1 MAKFTWGD
9 SVLIT
14 EGAPANA
21 RPGSPA
27 EIVGISEKHERHGS
41 YLQDFPD
48 GVVYTVEFEDGDDA
62 LVHEHHVVPL
72 ASPSPTSV

>member
-9 SVLIT
+9 SVLIA
-14 EGAPANA
+14 EDAPANA

-27 EIVGISEKHERHGS
+27 GIVGISEKHNRHGS

-48 GVVYTVEFEDGDDA
+48 GVVYTVEFEDGEDA
-62 LVHEHHVVPL
+62 EVHEDHIVLLTP
-72 ASPSPTSV
+72 P